1 MSINFI
7 SSKDFDQTR
16 NMYTK
21 SNNIEIMV
29 GSETDEIIQE
39 LFKSPLQRYQEGLKE
54 SMKGSEIIFDS
65 VNLLHYHLQKTS
77 LKRIG
82 SSYINSPE
90 SLKNKKATKNPKN
103 NDGNC
108 FQYALT
114 AALNYLN
121 IKNHSERVSN
131 LKPFIDQ
138 YDWKGINFPS
148 QKEYWKRFES
158 NNKSIAPNILF
169 VLYNAENIRLAYKS
183 KHNFK
188 REYQEILLMIT
199 NGKNGIILL

>member
-39 LFKSPLQRYQEGLKE
+39 LFKSLLRRYQEGLKE
-54 SMKGSEIIFDS
+54 LMKGSEIIFDS